1 MHVPN
6 PVDPSIL
13 TPHIALNRSSERSGP
28 VQIVAVGRLVRQ
40 KRFDLLLEA
49 MDQIRSRAAVR
60 LTIYGEGVERSKLE
74 TLRDRL
80 GLGDVVSFAGF
91 ERDIN
96 KIYLGADAFVLSSDF
111 EGFGNV
117 IVEALA
123 FGLPVVSTDSPYGP
137 RDILDGGKYGVLV
150 PCGSSSALAG
160 GILRVLPGGEDRDE
174 LCRVANGR
182 AQEYSA
188 PLVALRLREALLQV
202 PLARR

>member
-1 MHVPN
+1 
-6 PVDPSIL
+6 
-13 TPHIALNRSSERSGP
+13 
-28 VQIVAVGRLVRQ
+28 
-40 KRFDLLLEA
+40 